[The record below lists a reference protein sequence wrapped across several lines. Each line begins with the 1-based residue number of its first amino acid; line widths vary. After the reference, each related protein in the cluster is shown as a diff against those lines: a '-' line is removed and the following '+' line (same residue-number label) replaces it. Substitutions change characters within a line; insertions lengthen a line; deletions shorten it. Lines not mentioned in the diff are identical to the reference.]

1 MSGAYNYMFD
11 SLSRIGNDTCGIT
24 ARALQNSK
32 TETYLTTNYVSKD
45 CGMVGPIGFATK
57 QPNI

>member
-24 ARALQNSK
+24 AGILK
-32 TETYLTTNYVSKD
+32 IV
-45 CGMVGPIGFATK
+45 K
-57 QPNI
+57 QKLI